1 MCRHRK
7 EYIRVISTLISIT
20 LISGTRMASQY
31 FQLSASDTKRL
42 IKSHHYLLST
52 PNVVSLSYHDEKKDG
67 KTTGQKALHV
77 GMIKKL
83 KPEDIVK
90 PDIVLPKFVAF
101 ETEDKKKVEIRVR
114 IIEEGEI
121 EAL

>member
-1 MCRHRK
+1 
-7 EYIRVISTLISIT
+7 
-20 LISGTRMASQY
+20 MASQY
-31 FQLSASDTKRL
+31 FQLSASDAKRL
-42 IKSHHYLLST
+42 IRSHHYLLST

-77 GMIKKL
+77 GVIKKL
-83 KPEDIVK
+83 KPQDIVK